1 MTDKVAKR
9 SFSAAPIAI
18 LVGAGALLYF
28 AAISWSGSSEMLE
41 VARRLGIGT
50 VVVGTVAASCAYL
63 IRFFR
68 WYRLLAWLGHRLPLL
83 FNLRVYLSGL
93 ALTSTPGKLGE
104 TFRSALLLS
113 RGVGLPHSLAAFF
126 ADRLSDVIGVALL
139 GVLAGWVAAQ
149 RQPLLELLALTV
161 IIGSLGVR
169 VLIRSPWWP
178 ATLERMNRTGR
189 IGRVLA
195 ALALPASAWTYVW
208 SVPRLAFCASCA
220 VLAYGLQAL
229 VFAAYLHAAGTPL
242 PPAHAVTIFSSA
254 TLIGAASMV
263 PAGLGA
269 MEAALVF
276 QLLDAGV
283 PRGSA
288 VAATIATRASTLW
301 FGMLLGSLMLVT
313 FPRASARAPA
323 PSTGEA
329 ETP

>member
-1 MTDKVAKR
+1 MTSR
-9 SFSAAPIAI
+9 PFPAASLAV

-28 AAISWSGSSEMLE
+28 AAVAWSGSSETLE
-41 VARRLGIGT
+41 AIQRLGIGT
-50 VVVGTVAASCAYL
+50 IVMGTLAASCAYL
-63 IRFFR
+63 IRFLR
-68 WYRLLAWLGHRLPLL
+68 WYWLLAWLGHRLPLL

-104 TFRSALLLS
+104 TFRSALLLP

-149 RQPLLELLALTV
+149 RQPLLELLALAV

-189 IGRVLA
+189 FGRVLA
-195 ALALPASAWTYVW
+195 ALALPASSWTYVW
-208 SVPRLAFCASCA
+208 SVPRLAFCAGCA

-229 VFAAYLHAAGTPL
+229 VFAAYLHAAGAPL
-242 PPAHAVTIFSSA
+242 PTAHAVTIFSSA

-263 PAGLGA
+263 PGGLGA

-276 QLLDAGV
+276 QLVDAGV

-288 VAATIATRASTLW
+288 VAATIAARTSTLW
-301 FGMLLGSLMLVT
+301 FGMLLGSLMLLT
-313 FPRASARAPA
+313 FPPASARTPA
-323 PSTGEA
+323 PSTGGA
-329 ETP
+329 ET